1 MLLNYFLYLPNKCS
15 VLFVSKPK
23 TLPKRKARS
32 LGLSARAHGFSADP
46 LSDIA
51 LWNNPAA
58 NGDNI
63 KNCTEAAPADS
74 PNSWIKLFVSLSL

>member
-1 MLLNYFLYLPNKCS
+1 MYECRFPVTEFIFVWMLLPNRCS
-15 VLFVSKPK
+15 VLFVSNPK
-23 TLPKRKARS
+23 TLPNRKARS
-32 LGLSARAHGFSADP
+32 FGFSANAHGFSADP
-46 LSDIA
+46 LSEIA

-74 PNSWIKLFVSLSL
+74 PNS